1 MQNRPRD
8 GARTRAE
15 IRAAAVAL
23 FFQHGYEST
32 SQRMLADRAGI
43 KAGSLYNHIGSKD
56 ELLADIMTSIMDRLI
71 SSSREALENAGP
83 DPVRQLGALIDN
95 HLRFHAKNAKE
106 TLIGN
111 SELRSL
117 SPDQRQL
124 ILGRRREYEFLLRG
138 AIETAA
144 QFARLPLLDS
154 RLQTGP
160 GLPAGPGRLGARGL
174 SRRRGPGEQP
184 DRSRSWPAQSPT
196 PADARPE
203 TAPLRFALSYRDA
216 EELLA
221 ERGIEVDHVT
231 VYRWVQQSCELHFLY
246 GKAERSATWS
256 VHLDACPDH
265 DRPGIQTV
273 RPRPCNRACRGG
285 CAVDDQDAVAVV
297 HVGGP
302 GGGTSPGKGYR
313 RRR

>member
-32 SQRMLADRAGI
+32 SQRMLADRVGI

-83 DPVRQLGALIDN
+83 DPVRQLSALIDN

-106 TLIGN
+106 TFIGN

-154 RLQTGP
+154 RLQTYAILAQGMHLASWFRESRELP
-160 GLPAGPGRLGARGL
+160 LERIVEVYTELTFRQLGLSTAAGAAGP
-174 SRRRGPGEQP
+174 
-184 DRSRSWPAQSPT
+184 
-196 PADARPE
+196 
-203 TAPLRFALSYRDA
+203 
-216 EELLA
+216 
-221 ERGIEVDHVT
+221 
-231 VYRWVQQSCELHFLY
+231 
-246 GKAERSATWS
+246 SA
-256 VHLDACPDH
+256 
-265 DRPGIQTV
+265 GQ
-273 RPRPCNRACRGG
+273 
-285 CAVDDQDAVAVV
+285 
-297 HVGGP
+297 
-302 GGGTSPGKGYR
+302 TSPAHDDHG
-313 RRR
+313 